1 MHRESW
7 SSYQVFRFRERQN
20 LEDWLNQKIKVGKTE
35 LNAGRLGIGASYGI
49 PLEALEA
56 AFEAGSNYFYWGALR
71 NSKMATAIRNIA
83 HKGKRD
89 DLIVVIQDFR
99 RSSHGV
105 EQSLMRGLKKLGL
118 DYADVL
124 LLGWYKKPPNPKI
137 LDACEK
143 LKEKQAF
150 RYLGISGHNRALFP
164 ELAKDS
170 RYDLFQIRYNAANR
184 GAEKDI
190 FPYLPENRPG
200 IVSFTAT
207 RRMSLVKSK
216 RIPADEKR
224 PTPGDCYRF
233 VLSNPSVDLVITG
246 PSKAAQLKENL
257 DAVKKGPLNEDELEW
272 MRRIGDYVYGHE
284 KRKS

>member
-1 MHRESW
+1 
-7 SSYQVFRFRERQN
+7 
-20 LEDWLNQKIKVGKTE
+20 LEDWLNQKIKLGKTE
-35 LNAGRLGIGASYGI
+35 LNAGRLGIGAAYGI
-49 PLEALEA
+49 PPEALEA
-56 AFEAGSNYFYWGALR
+56 AFEAGSNYFYWGAFR
-71 NSKMATAIRNIA
+71 NSKMGTAIRNIA
-83 HKGKRD
+83 NKGKRD

-99 RSSHGV
+99 RSSHGL
-105 EQSLMRGLKKLGL
+105 EKSLMRGLNKLGL
-118 DYADVL
+118 DHADVL
-124 LLGWYKKPPNPKI
+124 LLGWYKKPPNPKT

-150 RYLGISGHNRALFP
+150 RYLGISGHNPAIFP
-164 ELAKDS
+164 ELAKDP

-184 GAEKDI
+184 GAEQDI
-190 FPYLPENRPG
+190 FPHLPENRPG

-224 PTPGDCYRF
+224 PIPGDCYRF
-233 VLSNPSVDLVITG
+233 VLSNPSVDVVITG

-257 DAVKKGPLNEDELEW
+257 DAVKKGPLNEEKLEW